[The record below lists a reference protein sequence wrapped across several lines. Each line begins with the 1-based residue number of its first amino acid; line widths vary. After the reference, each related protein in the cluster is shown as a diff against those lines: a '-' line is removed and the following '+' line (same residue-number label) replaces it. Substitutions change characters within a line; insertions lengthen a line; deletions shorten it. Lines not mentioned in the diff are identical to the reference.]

1 MGLVGNA
8 VAHPLKFRV
17 DTRLHVESQMPVGG
31 LSGRFLHAQEL
42 FVDDVRRAVRRRV
55 RPQARQKTP
64 HKSGKA
70 GIVAVQA
77 PGRIAGRTISAIGE
91 RMTPSIRDMA
101 F

>member
-55 RPQARQKTP
+55 RPGPDKRRRT
-64 HKSGKA
+64 KA
-70 GIVAVQA
+70 ERRESLPFKLRAA
-77 PGRIAGRTISAIGE
+77 SRAGQSVLMESA
-91 RMTPSIRDMA
+91 
-101 F
+101 